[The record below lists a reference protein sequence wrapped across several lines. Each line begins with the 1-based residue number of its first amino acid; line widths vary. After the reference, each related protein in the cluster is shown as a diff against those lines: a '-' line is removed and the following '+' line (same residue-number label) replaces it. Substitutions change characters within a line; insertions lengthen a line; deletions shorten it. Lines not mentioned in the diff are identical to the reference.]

1 MSLIV
6 GVSRCGCQ
14 LCMAYAM
21 SHPLATIHCTDA
33 AGLELV
39 WRAGDTY
46 ETRLG
51 GYFIKSQIQ
60 NYKSEIANHLF
71 TGKFSTDVLWNLG
84 SLALLGASGVLINTI
99 IAHYQSPTSL
109 GVFNQAFAFYIVLS
123 QLAVGGMQFSIV
135 KYLSH
140 TDDRHLMAIII
151 SSALV
156 AITVTAGLV
165 AVVAFLFAHSIGV
178 LFKSEDVGLGIQFIC
193 PALLLFSVNK
203 GFMMVLN
210 GTRRM
215 RAFAIFQGLRYLL
228 IIVGIIG
235 LILAGFAGPYLAWC
249 FLVSEL
255 LLAIGLIGFV
265 HKSIVG
271 FRLRDVA
278 RSWIFRHLSFGMRGF
293 FGGMLSDLNTRVDII
308 LLGYF
313 LDDASVGIYS
323 FAAVFAEG
331 FGQISYV
338 VKQNLDPIIGRFT
351 AAGSID
357 QLRSLMRKVVL
368 VFVPSMLALSMV
380 SVLLFPVMVRFFT
393 DDRFLESWPIFAI
406 LLAGVAINAGF
417 RPFQGIF
424 LLTGQPGLHSLFFL
438 TVVLSNA
445 ILNVLFIQRMGTMG
459 AAVAT
464 SLAYAIESLLI
475 FYGIRKILVVKEVS
489 ACAR

>member
-1 MSLIV
+1 MYPDI
-6 GVSRCGCQ
+6 R
-14 LCMAYAM
+14 
-21 SHPLATIHCTDA
+21 IH
-33 AGLELV
+33 
-39 WRAGDTY
+39 
-46 ETRLG
+46 
-51 GYFIKSQIQ
+51 SQIQ
-60 NYKSEIANHLF
+60 NHKSKIHSYLL
-71 TGKFSTDVLWNLG
+71 TDKFSTDVLWNLG

-99 IAHYQSPTSL
+99 IARYQSPASL

-140 TDDRHLMAIII
+140 TDDRDLMATVI

-156 AITVTAGLV
+156 AITVTAVLV
-165 AVVAFLFAHSIGV
+165 AVVAFLFSHSIGV
-178 LFKSEDVGLGIQFIC
+178 LFESKDVALGIQFIC
-193 PALLLFSVNK
+193 PALVLFSVNK

-215 RAFAIFQGLRYLL
+215 RAYAVFQGLRYLL
-228 IIVGIIG
+228 LIVSVIG
-235 LILAGFAGPYLAWC
+235 LILAGFEGPYLVWC
-249 FLVSEL
+249 FLASEL

-271 FRLRDVA
+271 LGLRHAD

-313 LDDASVGIYS
+313 VSDASVGIYS

-351 AAGSID
+351 AAKSIN
-357 QLRSLMRKVVL
+357 QLRSLMRKVAL
-368 VFVPSMLALSMV
+368 VFVPSILALSIV
-380 SVLLFPVMVRFFT
+380 SALLFPVMVRLLT
-393 DDRFLESWPIFAI
+393 DDRFLESWPIFTI
-406 LLAGVAINAGF
+406 LLAGIVINAGF
-417 RPFQGIF
+417 RPFQGVF
-424 LLTGQPGLHSLFFL
+424 LLTGRPGLHSLFFL
-438 TVVLSNA
+438 IVVLSNA
-445 ILNVLFIQRMGTMG
+445 ILNVLFIQRMGIMG

-464 SLAYAIESLLI
+464 SLAYVIESLLI
-475 FYGIRKILVVKEVS
+475 LYGIRKILVVKS
-489 ACAR
+489 DGS

>member
-1 MSLIV
+1 MYHDI
-6 GVSRCGCQ
+6 R
-14 LCMAYAM
+14 
-21 SHPLATIHCTDA
+21 IH
-33 AGLELV
+33 
-39 WRAGDTY
+39 
-46 ETRLG
+46 
-51 GYFIKSQIQ
+51 SQIQ
-60 NYKSEIANHLF
+60 NHKSKIGNYLL

-99 IAHYQSPTSL
+99 IARHQSPASL
-109 GVFNQAFAFYIVLS
+109 GVFNQAFAFYMVLS

-140 TDDRHLMAIII
+140 TDDRDLMATVI

-156 AITVTAGLV
+156 AITVTAVLV
-165 AVVAFLFAHSIGV
+165 AVVAFLFSHYIGV
-178 LFKSEDVGLGIQFIC
+178 WFESKDVALGIQFIC
-193 PALLLFSVNK
+193 PALVLFSVNK

-215 RAFAIFQGLRYLL
+215 RAYAIFQGLRYLL
-228 IIVGIIG
+228 IIVGVIG

-249 FLVSEL
+249 FLVSEF

-271 FRLRDVA
+271 LGLRHVA

-313 LDDASVGIYS
+313 VSDASVGIYS

-351 AAGSID
+351 AAKSIN
-357 QLRSLMRKVVL
+357 QLRSLMRKVAL
-368 VFVPSMLALSMV
+368 VFVPSILALSIV
-380 SVLLFPVMVRFFT
+380 SALLFPVMVRLFT
-393 DDRFLESWPIFAI
+393 DDRFLESWPIFTV
-406 LLAGVAINAGF
+406 LLAGIVINAGF
-417 RPFQGIF
+417 RPFQGVF
-424 LLTGQPGLHSLFFL
+424 LLTGRPGLHSLFFL
-438 TVVLSNA
+438 IVVLSNA
-445 ILNVLFIQRMGTMG
+445 ILNVLFIQRMGIMG

-464 SLAYAIESLLI
+464 SLAYVIESLLI
-475 FYGIRKILVVKEVS
+475 LYGIRKILVFKGVF
-489 ACAR
+489 A

>member
-1 MSLIV
+1 MIGRMVLDICEKVFSSKSGRKV
-6 GVSRCGCQ
+6 RQASTTFDEVSNV
-14 LCMAYAM
+14 LT
-21 SHPLATIHCTDA
+21 H
-33 AGLELV
+33 
-39 WRAGDTY
+39 
-46 ETRLG
+46 
-51 GYFIKSQIQ
+51 IQ
-60 NYKSEIANHLF
+60 HYKSTITHHLL

-84 SLALLGASGVLINTI
+84 SLALLGVSGVLINTI
-99 IAHYQSPTSL
+99 IAHYQSPSSL

-140 TDDRHLMAIII
+140 TDDRDLMATVI

-156 AITVTAGLV
+156 AITGTAVLV
-165 AVVAFLFAHSIGV
+165 AAVAFLLTHYSGV
-178 LFKSEDVGLGIQFIC
+178 LFKSKDVTLGIQFIC
-193 PALLLFSVNK
+193 PALVLFSVNK

-215 RAFAIFQGLRYLL
+215 RAYAIFQGLRYVL

-235 LILAGFAGPYLAWC
+235 LIAAGFAGPYLAWC
-249 FLVSEL
+249 FLVSEF

-271 FRLRDVA
+271 FGLRHVTRA
-278 RSWIFRHLSFGMRGF
+278 WIYRHLSFGVRGF

-313 LDDASVGIYS
+313 VSDASVGIYS

-351 AAGSID
+351 AAQNID
-357 QLRSLMRKVVL
+357 RLRSLMHKVVL
-368 VFVPSMLALSMV
+368 VFVPAMLALSIV
-380 SVLLFPVMVRFFT
+380 SVLLFPVMVRLFT
-393 DDRFLESWPIFAI
+393 DDRFLESWPMFTI
-406 LLAGVAINAGF
+406 LLTGIAINAGF
-417 RPFQGIF
+417 RPFQGVF
-424 LLTGQPGLHSLFFL
+424 LLTGRPGLHSLFFL
-438 TVVLSNA
+438 VVVLSNA
-445 ILNVLFIQRMGTMG
+445 ILNVLLIQRMGTVG

-464 SLAYAIESLLI
+464 SMAYVIESLLI
-475 FYGIRKILVVKEVS
+475 LWGMRTILVVKGVS
-489 ACAR
+489 VCAR